1 MVKKKQ
7 IQSSFVSLPLA
18 SLCPLDHDS
27 GRCLTCG
34 RYECELDLYAERQ
47 QGTKNAFNIFMTL
60 KVDDDEFMV
69 FKIIYWGRA
78 LILLLASPTK

>member
-34 RYECELDLYAERQ
+34 TCRYECELDLYAERQ

-60 KVDDDEFMV
+60 KVDDEFMV
-69 FKIIYWGRA
+69 FKII
-78 LILLLASPTK
+78 